1 MAEISAVTVARATAL
16 RNDTRNLRQQELR
29 KTERLQQERQDDLDK
44 QARIIE
50 DQLSNDRRRLETRSD
65 DLSREDAN
73 RRLFLA
79 QERSLDIQANDRQV
93 QNLRREIEDEL
104 LLARGLDVE
113 RALPPLT
120 PSEPIGGLITPEEL
134 EIQRQLAEPDRPPAV
149 GLPPLDDRPPPLTPF
164 EAPAPG
170 VAAIDDFEPAPA
182 ADQTEVL
189 TFALQERERALRNTE
204 RRIEEIDS
212 LVRQEVDLQLS
223 QDRIDEA
230 NFDPERPRG
239 TLVDVFG

>member
-29 KTERLQQERQDDLDK
+29 NTERLQQERQDDLDK
-44 QARIIE
+44 RTRISQ
-50 DQLSNDRRRLETRSD
+50 DQLSNDRRRLETRRD
-65 DLSREDAN
+65 DLSRKDAN

-93 QNLRREIEDEL
+93 QNRRGEIEDEL
-104 LLARGLDVE
+104 LRARGLDVE

-149 GLPPLDDRPPPLTPF
+149 GLPPLEDRLPPPTPF
-164 EAPAPG
+164 ESPG

>member
-29 KTERLQQERQDDLDK
+29 NTERLQQERQDDLDK
-44 QARIIE
+44 RTRIIE
-50 DQLSNDRRRLETRSD
+50 DQLSNDRRRLETRRD

-79 QERSLDIQANDRQV
+79 QERSLDIQANDRQF
-93 QNLRREIEDEL
+93 QNRRGDIEDEL
-104 LLARGLDVE
+104 LRARGLDVE

-149 GLPPLDDRPPPLTPF
+149 GLPPLEDRLPPPTPF
-164 EAPAPG
+164 ESPG

>member
-29 KTERLQQERQDDLDK
+29 NTERLQQERQDDLDK
-44 QARIIE
+44 RTRIIE
-50 DQLSNDRRRLETRSD
+50 DQLSNDRRRLETRRD

-79 QERSLDIQANDRQV
+79 QERSLDIQANDRQF
-93 QNLRREIEDEL
+93 QNRRGDIEDEL
-104 LLARGLDVE
+104 LRARGLDVE

-149 GLPPLDDRPPPLTPF
+149 GLPPLEDRLPPPTPF
-164 EAPAPG
+164 ESPG

-239 TLVDVFG
+239 TLLDVSG